1 MVSNYPQK
9 QKLPHQQLPTHPALE
24 GGVSIIL
31 WTDRST
37 LTYFV
42 RQFFFLT
49 HNTSKKV
56 TLPTQNLALFNSFP
70 IQSIAYLATW
80 WTYHMVSHIK
90 GESHNAD
97 ALAQQSVGSI
107 HLIGYTLK
115 NGRPVSQYSIFHISL
130 NMCCQFLGHFIHSSN
145 PKGTVLSNIFAS
157 QPSCNLANILS
168 FGMEHVLI
176 LSLDTLHRHQFQ
188 NWLWIRWIG
197 PMTV

>member
-9 QKLPHQQLPTHPALE
+9 QKLPHQRLPTYPALE

-31 WTDRST
+31 WKDRST
-37 LTYFV
+37 ATYFV
-42 RQFFFLT
+42 RHFFFLT
-49 HNTSKKV
+49 HKTSKKA
-56 TLPTQNLALFNSFP
+56 TLPTQNLVLFSSFP

-80 WTYHMVSHIK
+80 WTCHTVSHIK
-90 GESHNAD
+90 GESHNVD

-107 HLIGYTLK
+107 HLTGYT
-115 NGRPVSQYSIFHISL
+115 YSIFHISL
-130 NMCCQFLGHFIHSSN
+130 NMCCQVLGHFIHSSN
-145 PKGTVLSNIFAS
+145 PKGTVLSNVFAS

-188 NWLWIRWIG
+188 N
-197 PMTV
+197 